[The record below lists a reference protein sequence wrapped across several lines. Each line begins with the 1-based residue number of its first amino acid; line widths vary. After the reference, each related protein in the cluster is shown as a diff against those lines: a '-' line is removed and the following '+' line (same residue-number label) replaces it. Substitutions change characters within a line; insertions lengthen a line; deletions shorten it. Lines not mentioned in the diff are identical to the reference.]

1 MTKTEKKKQNFRL
14 TTNIPKK
21 VTIAVLII
29 AAIFFTC
36 VVVLNS
42 VLYMPLFK
50 DGINFIYSYQKQ

>member
-1 MTKTEKKKQNFRL
+1 
-14 TTNIPKK
+14 
-21 VTIAVLII
+21 LII